1 MHMFAA
7 FYFVIVLTIEKE
19 WSISYDQLIKL
30 WSLAAL
36 LIGLGAIPFGWLSD
50 RWSRSGTMTIM
61 FIGMGLASILCGLSN
76 SVSFLFFSLSLLGL
90 FCSIYHPVGIP
101 WVIHAANRQGRALGV
116 NGIFGGVGIGSGAF
130 IAGTLTELL
139 NWQLA
144 FILPG
149 LISIII
155 GLVLFYLIIINKISY
170 TNFFINKDKQDHSR
184 NEVILVAI
192 IMLLSMFALGLSFH
206 NTQTA
211 LPKVFE
217 IRIGNISSFQIGF
230 MIGVIYFISGATT
243 YVGGILADRF
253 NQKAIYLIG
262 IFLQFPCYLGIA
274 YMSGYSLVVLCIL
287 AAVFNASIL
296 PTENLLLSK
305 FTPQK
310 YHGVVYGIK
319 FILAFGSGPIS
330 VFLISEIYSIT
341 LEFTYLFLIN
351 AIMMAIVSVFII
363 FLPMKNN
370 QRIATQ
376 D

>member
-1 MHMFAA
+1 M
-7 FYFVIVLTIEKE
+7 
-19 WSISYDQLIKL
+19 
-30 WSLAAL
+30 
-36 LIGLGAIPFGWLSD
+36 
-50 RWSRSGTMTIM
+50 
-61 FIGMGLASILCGLSN
+61 
-76 SVSFLFFSLSLLGL
+76 
-90 FCSIYHPVGIP
+90 
-101 WVIHAANRQGRALGV
+101 
-116 NGIFGGVGIGSGAF
+116 
-130 IAGTLTELL
+130 
-139 NWQLA
+139 
-144 FILPG
+144 
-149 LISIII
+149 
-155 GLVLFYLIIINKISY
+155 
-170 TNFFINKDKQDHSR
+170 
-184 NEVILVAI
+184 ILVAI

-262 IFLQFPCYLGIA
+262 IFLQVPCYLGIA

-370 QRIATQ
+370 RVIATQ